1 MLGIY
6 KMHVKKNWYW
16 KFSLKL
22 LLEQFGQIETKN
34 ILIGEKYYKDPA
46 IYFTRC
52 VQSKSIKMLNLHYY
66 ELMGKIE
73 EHEGKKYLMIDDYM
87 LDEVLDRINELIN
100 IEKFDDTKISVGED
114 DKLPDQIT
122 FS

>member
-1 MLGIY
+1 
-6 KMHVKKNWYW
+6 
-16 KFSLKL
+16 
-22 LLEQFGQIETKN
+22 
-34 ILIGEKYYKDPA
+34 
-46 IYFTRC
+46 
-52 VQSKSIKMLNLHYY
+52 MLNLHYY

-100 IEKFDDTKISVGED
+100 IEKFDDTKISVVED

>member
-1 MLGIY
+1 M
-6 KMHVKKNWYW
+6 
-16 KFSLKL
+16 
-22 LLEQFGQIETKN
+22 
-34 ILIGEKYYKDPA
+34 
-46 IYFTRC
+46 IYFTRY

-87 LDEVLDRINELIN
+87 LDKVLDRINELIN
-100 IEKFDDTKISVGED
+100 IEKFDVTKISVGED

-122 FS
+122 FL